1 MARGTPS
8 PDEIDPAGLIV
19 PIEDRDHHRGPI
31 GARYALVEYGDFTN
45 ERCRDLVDT
54 LADLTREL
62 EVDLCVAFRSFPD
75 AKRSPEARRAAEVAE
90 AAEEQGKFWLMHDR
104 LFEHQSELGEALY
117 RKLARELPLDLEVFD
132 RDLRSGE
139 AARRVDEDV
148 ESGIE
153 AGVVEAP
160 TLFVNG
166 RMHVGPHEFDDLLAA
181 LQRPRAGA

>member
-1 MARGTPS
+1 MAEFVR
-8 PDEIDPAGLIV
+8 
-19 PIEDRDHHRGPI
+19 
-31 GARYALVEYGDFTN
+31 FTLDDGS
-45 ERCRDLVDT
+45 EVLFESTEGDLVA
-54 LADLTREL
+54 LHGGGPPEVREGGKLT
-62 EVDLCVAFRSFPD
+62 
-75 AKRSPEARRAAEVAE
+75 ARLQGVAE